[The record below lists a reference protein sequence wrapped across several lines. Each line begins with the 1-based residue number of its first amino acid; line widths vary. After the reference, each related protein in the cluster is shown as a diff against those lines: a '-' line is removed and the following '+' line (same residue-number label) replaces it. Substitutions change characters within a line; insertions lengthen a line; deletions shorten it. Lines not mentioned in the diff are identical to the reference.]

1 MLNTNSKIL
10 DGKYKLIRT
19 IGRGASCKV
28 KLGSDLESGRHVAIK
43 IMKSTL
49 DEKLKALI
57 MNEVSAMDVLSHENI
72 INQIEYGTGQ
82 VVNTGADG
90 IVKNT
95 KAVNFIV
102 LELAEGGELFDFI
115 ANTGRFGESLARYF
129 FIQFM
134 NGLGYCHGKG
144 VVHRDLKPENL
155 LLDQFY
161 NIKIADFGFAGPI
174 DGRDGN
180 GNLTTKLGTM
190 NYMAPEIHLN

>member
-1 MLNTNSKIL
+1 MKIL
-10 DGKYKLIRT
+10 DGKYQIIRT

-28 KLGSDLESGRHVAIK
+28 KLGNDLESGRPVAIK
-43 IMKSTL
+43 IMKSCL

-72 INQIEYGTGQ
+72 VKQMEYGLGQ
-82 VVNTGADG
+82 IVNKDENDVVKEIKD
-90 IVKNT
+90 
-95 KAVNFIV
+95 VNFIV

-134 NGLGYCHGKG
+134 NGLNYCHQQG

-155 LLDQFY
+155 LLDQYY

-174 DGRDGN
+174 DGRDGD